1 MNHKIVK
8 HRPWMTEIVKGDPI
22 QVEGRE
28 LVPLVRVTGR
38 IRRRALLGSEG
49 VSGGGWGFVYM
60 RPVAILDRSG
70 AGEHRLGIRSGTG
83 RSFVWLSVAF
93 LTVPLVAVLLVS
105 LSRRSADN
113 AS

>member
-38 IRRRALLGSEG
+38 IRRRAFLGSEG
-49 VSGGGWGFVYM
+49 VSGGGWGFVCM
-60 RPVAILDRSG
+60 RPIAILDRCG
-70 AGEHRLGIRSGTG
+70 AGEHLLGIRSGTG
-83 RSFVWLSVAF
+83 RSFVWLSLAF